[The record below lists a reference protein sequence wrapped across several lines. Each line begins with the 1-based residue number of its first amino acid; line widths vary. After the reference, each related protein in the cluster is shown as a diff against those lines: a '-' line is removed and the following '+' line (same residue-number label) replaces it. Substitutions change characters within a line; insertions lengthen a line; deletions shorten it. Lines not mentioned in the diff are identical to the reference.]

1 MSGIPMR
8 YLGLCPMRYPDAL
21 SDALLGYC
29 PRRFHRKNLLIE
41 YRMLILAKGLKDF
54 INRWLM

>member
-1 MSGIPMR
+1 MSGIPK
-8 YLGLCPMRYPDAL
+8 RYPDAL
-21 SDALLGYC
+21 PCASIE
-29 PRRFHRKNLLIE
+29 KNLLIE

>member
-1 MSGIPMR
+1 MR
-8 YLGLCPMRYPDAL
+8 SWDSVRSATLMRFRGLCPMHY
-21 SDALLGYC
+21 
-29 PRRFHRKNLLIE
+29 HRKNLLIE